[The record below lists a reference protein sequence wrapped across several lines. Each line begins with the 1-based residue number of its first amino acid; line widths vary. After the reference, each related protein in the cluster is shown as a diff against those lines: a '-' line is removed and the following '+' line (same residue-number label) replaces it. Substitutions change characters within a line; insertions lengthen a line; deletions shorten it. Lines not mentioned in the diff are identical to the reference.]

1 MNTELI
7 LNLNDFKR
15 AKKFIETAN
24 KFNSDIDV
32 IRNRYVIDA
41 KSTLGIFT
49 IDLAE
54 PVKVRLNS
62 DDCAEITRFNEMME
76 EFK

>member
-15 AKKFIETAN
+15 AKKFIEIAN

-32 IRNRYVIDA
+32 IRNRYIIDA

-49 IDLAE
+49 IDLSE
-54 PVKVRLNS
+54 PVKIRLNS
-62 DDCAEITRFNEMME
+62 DDCAEIIRFNEMME

>member
-1 MNTELI
+1 MDTKLVI
-7 LNLNDFKR
+7 SLNDFKK
-15 AKKFIETAN
+15 AKKFIEVAN

-32 IRNRYVIDA
+32 LRNRYVIDG

-49 IDLAE
+49 IDLSE
-54 PVKVRLNS
+54 PVDIEIHS
-62 DDCAEITRFNEMME
+62 DSEEEIRRFNEAME

>member
-15 AKKFIETAN
+15 AKKFIEIVN

-32 IRNRYVIDA
+32 MRNRYVIDA

-49 IDLAE
+49 IDLSE

-62 DDCAEITRFNEMME
+62 DDCAEITRFNEVME

>member
-15 AKKFIETAN
+15 AKKFIETVN

-32 IRNRYVIDA
+32 IRNRYIIDA

-49 IDLAE
+49 IDLSE
-54 PVKVRLNS
+54 PVKIRLNS
-62 DDCAEITRFNEMME
+62 DDYAEITRFNEMME